1 MRRLM
6 TKYWKVLAYFV
17 GLVALAIVGLDTLGQ
32 IYTGVGMAWLVVFIL
47 RNNDG
52 SGTPVFRIDGDMM
65 DSRNMH
71 GSYYRND

>member
-6 TKYWKVLAYFV
+6 TKYWKVLAYLV
-17 GLVALAIVGLDTLGQ
+17 GYAVLVVTGLDTLNAFYVSAG
-32 IYTGVGMAWLVVFIL
+32 IAWLVVFIL